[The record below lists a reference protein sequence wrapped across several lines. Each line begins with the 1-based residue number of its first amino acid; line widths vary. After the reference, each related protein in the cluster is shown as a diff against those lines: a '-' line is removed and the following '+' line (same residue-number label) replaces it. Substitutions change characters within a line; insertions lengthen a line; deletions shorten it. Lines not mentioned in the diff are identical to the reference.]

1 MSILKIDELTKSYG
15 SHQVLKKI
23 NLDIQ
28 NPDIYALIGPNG
40 SGKSTLFNI
49 IANLIKP
56 NAGKVEV
63 LGKSNQ
69 DPSIFLETSFL
80 KDNRILYDYL
90 SGHDHLSF
98 IQNIQKLNKNRISE
112 VVEKLDIT
120 SYMKKR
126 TADYSLGMKQHLL
139 LAMAMINM
147 PKLMILDEPLNGLD
161 PTSVIKVRKLFKELK
176 ENGTTILIAS
186 HTLSEI
192 DQLTDQIMFLKDG
205 IIVEEKLNN
214 KENHQYKIRIEKDS
228 LEKVKALSLE
238 AYEGNIEGQ
247 VLQVNMKETPIS
259 YLLAQLYAHDIVY
272 SDISKKKVGSEERYM
287 EVFMK

>member
-90 SGHDHLSF
+90 SGYDHLSF